1 MMRLGKAGA
10 YLTVPNGKTVAE
22 GDLYSGK
29 RKRKRGARACPG

>member
-1 MMRLGKAGA
+1 MMRLGEAGA

-29 RKRKRGARACPG
+29 RKRKRGG